1 VLQRITG
8 DWWTAHI
15 LPHARADTGW
25 RRVLHRWNMSLRPHA
40 ATPSSR
46 DATATA
52 ASEGARDSGRT
63 DARQAAFEH
72 LFRRHSESLFE
83 YLCGM
88 TRDRELASDLVQ
100 DTFVRAYAARVDVAA
115 VAYPQAWLF
124 RIATNLALTA
134 TKRRGHFDWVSLET
148 VEPQPGP
155 GNSDQWR
162 VPPELLRRS
171 HDLAATVVE
180 RDAVWQV
187 LAELPPRWRAALLLQ
202 TAGGQSVADIASL
215 LGLSQANVRKVL
227 FRAKERFRSTYR
239 QLEARAAAEGGR
251 A

>member
-1 VLQRITG
+1 MLQRLTR
-8 DWWTAHI
+8 DWWTALI
-15 LPHARADTGW
+15 CPQAWAQGGLRRAP
-25 RRVLHRWNMSLRPHA
+25 HRWHMSLRPHV
-40 ATPSSR
+40 
-46 DATATA
+46 ATA
-52 ASEGARDSGRT
+52 ASPHATVTSAQDGARDGGQT
-63 DARQAAFEH
+63 YERQVAFED
-72 LFRRHSESLFE
+72 LFRRHSASLFE

-100 DTFVRAYAARVDVAA
+100 DTFVRAYAARVDVAS

-134 TKRRGHFDWVSLET
+134 AKRRGHFDWLPLES
-148 VEPQPGP
+148 VEPQAGL
-155 GNSDQWR
+155 GNSGQWR
-162 VPPELLRRS
+162 VPPELLQRS

-187 LAELPPRWRAALLLQ
+187 LAELPPRWRAVLLLQ
-202 TAGGQSVADIASL
+202 TTGGLSVSDIASL
-215 LGLSQANVRKVL
+215 LGLSHANVRKVL

-239 QLEARAAAEGGR
+239 QLEARAPGEGGR